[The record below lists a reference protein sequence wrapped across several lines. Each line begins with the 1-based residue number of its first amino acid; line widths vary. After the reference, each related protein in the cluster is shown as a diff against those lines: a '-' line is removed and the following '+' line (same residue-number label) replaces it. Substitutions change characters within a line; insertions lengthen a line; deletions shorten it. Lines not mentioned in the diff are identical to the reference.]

1 MIRIKDKQR
10 FKDFL
15 KTLGWLLVILYIVST
30 LATQPTTIDKMSESE
45 LQEIQ
50 NQAIEYAKGLEND

>member
-30 LATQPTTIDKMSESE
+30 LATQPTTVDKLSESE
-45 LQEIQ
+45 LQQIQ